1 MLLAVLRHKML
12 RELVSG
18 EAKPNFNSIAGMT
31 LQFRSKI
38 EIQRLRNF
46 WAFSWLHFWI

>member
-31 LQFRSKI
+31 LQFPSKN
-38 EIQRLRNF
+38 RNSTTREF
-46 WAFSWLHFWI
+46 LGFSWLHFWI